1 MQAEERARESSV
13 TDASSFSNPH
23 EFKPKHIAIEWTVD
37 FDKSVLVGAV
47 TLDFE
52 VLATA
57 PTLVLDTRELAI
69 STIGFLDENG
79 GRVSASW
86 SVRTGDSELGNALD
100 VTVPPAL
107 LRTKQTLRCHIEY
120 STSPT
125 ATATQW
131 LPGAQT
137 AGGTHPYIFTQC
149 QAIHARSLLPC
160 MDAPGAKVTYEA
172 AVRAPGWCT
181 VLMSALPQEGAASAV
196 HRTPDARGGTAVFRW
211 AQPLKM
217 STYLIALCAGE
228 LESAELSPRCRVWAE
243 PSVVRAAADE
253 FADTETFLA
262 TTEELVGPYRWGRY
276 DLVCLPPSFPYGG
289 MENPC
294 LTFVTPTL
302 LAGDRSLADVVAHEI
317 AHSWTGNLVTNAT
330 WEHFWLN
337 EGWTIWV
344 ERTVMA
350 RVRGDPRMY
359 DLRAKLGWKHLEDDV
374 DVFSKQG
381 KPQLTALVPPLDDQT
396 DPDDAFSSVPYEK
409 GSSLLRSLEQIV
421 GAKRFARFAR
431 RYIDHFADRVVTS
444 AAFKSFV
451 IDSFAAENLDAPSRA
466 KLEAFPWDTWY
477 HKAGMPPS
485 TPVFDDAL
493 ARAAIE
499 CADAWLAAAPV
510 TATGGEPLPGVNGA
524 KFAEW
529 HTMMKSIF
537 LERLQSESQQRG
549 APLDVATLRALARAY
564 SLDAVR
570 NSEVRFRWQILRLK
584 AGDADVLP
592 AVVTFATEQGRMK
605 FVRPLYREMATSPI
619 AGGVAKALAISTF
632 QAHADAYHPIA
643 RKMIAFDLG
652 LDEGSA
658 RAGGPLTG
666 LLAPRVLV
674 LGVAAVALAAIVVGA
689 VTRRR

>member
-1 MQAEERARESSV
+1 
-13 TDASSFSNPH
+13 
-23 EFKPKHIAIEWTVD
+23 
-37 FDKSVLVGAV
+37 
-47 TLDFE
+47 
-52 VLATA
+52 
-57 PTLVLDTRELAI
+57 
-69 STIGFLDENG
+69 
-79 GRVSASW
+79 
-86 SVRTGDSELGNALD
+86 
-100 VTVPPAL
+100 
-107 LRTKQTLRCHIEY
+107 
-120 STSPT
+120 
-125 ATATQW
+125 
-131 LPGAQT
+131 
-137 AGGTHPYIFTQC
+137 
-149 QAIHARSLLPC
+149 
-160 MDAPGAKVTYEA
+160 
-172 AVRAPGWCT
+172 
-181 VLMSALPQEGAASAV
+181 
-196 HRTPDARGGTAVFRW
+196 
-211 AQPLKM
+211 
-217 STYLIALCAGE
+217 
-228 LESAELSPRCRVWAE
+228 
-243 PSVVRAAADE
+243 
-253 FADTETFLA
+253 
-262 TTEELVGPYRWGRY
+262 
-276 DLVCLPPSFPYGG
+276 

-421 GAKRFARFAR
+421 GVKRFARFAR
-431 RYIDHFADRVVTS
+431 RYVDHFADRVVTS

-451 IDSFAAENLDAPSRA
+451 IDSFAAEQLDTPTRA
-466 KLEAFPWDTWY
+466 KLDAFPWDAWY

-537 LERLQSESQQRG
+537 LERLQSDRSARRAARRRDAARACARILARRG
-549 APLDVATLRALARAY
+549 AQLRGALPMADSTAQGGRRRRAARGRHVRHRAGQNEICASALPRDGRVAHRGRRRKGARNLDVPGACRWVPPDRAQ
-564 SLDAVR
+564 D
-570 NSEVRFRWQILRLK
+570 
-584 AGDADVLP
+584 DC
-592 AVVTFATEQGRMK
+592 
-605 FVRPLYREMATSPI
+605 VRPR
-619 AGGVAKALAISTF
+619 
-632 QAHADAYHPIA
+632 
-643 RKMIAFDLG
+643 
-652 LDEGSA
+652 
-658 RAGGPLTG
+658 
-666 LLAPRVLV
+666 PR
-674 LGVAAVALAAIVVGA
+674 
-689 VTRRR
+689 